1 MDGADS
7 ASGPR
12 RAPLSVYE
20 ILSTPARPEPDIIAG
35 GGAFA
40 VFAGRTAESHRVPGF
55 THEEARPI
63 HDDGLRHAV
72 EGEHANPATLP
83 AGSYLIRLHLE
94 NAEAFALTIR

>member
-1 MDGADS
+1 MEGADS

-12 RAPLSVYE
+12 RTRLSVYE
-20 ILSTPARPEPDIIAG
+20 ILSTPARREPDIIAG

-63 HDDGLRHAV
+63 NSGGLRHAG

-83 AGSYLIRLHLE
+83 AGVYLIRLHLE
-94 NAEAFALTIR
+94 STEAFA